1 MWEFI
6 PGQSLAGGPSDYT
19 GFELEHGYYAAD
31 MSADARPGDRASP
44 RFKIQPREPPANPG
58 RCTMSLVTITRSV
71 PWIWDRGPNS
81 GAH

>member
-31 MSADARPGDRASP
+31 MSADARPEDRASP
-44 RFKIQPREPPANPG
+44 RFKIRHP
-58 RCTMSLVTITRSV
+58 
-71 PWIWDRGPNS
+71 
-81 GAH
+81 